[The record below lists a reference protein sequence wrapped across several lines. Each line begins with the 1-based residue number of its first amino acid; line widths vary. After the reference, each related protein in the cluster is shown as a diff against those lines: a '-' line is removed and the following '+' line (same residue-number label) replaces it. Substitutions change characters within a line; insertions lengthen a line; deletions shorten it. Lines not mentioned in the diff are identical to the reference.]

1 MDDKQL
7 SIAAALF
14 ELGIPACV
22 IALAVYSPRCRKAAI
37 VVVGAVCLPLVL
49 YLFIATSYLLNP
61 AGKGNS
67 FALYAMW
74 AMTFEAYLA
83 VLVGAVILSL
93 VPRPS
98 SLSVRFALGVAS
110 VPVSYFLFSTL
121 A

>member
-1 MDDKQL
+1 MDDNQL

-22 IALAVYSPRCRKAAI
+22 IASAVYAPRCRKAAI
-37 VVVGAVCLPLVL
+37 VVIGALSLPLVL
-49 YLFIATSYLLNP
+49 YLSIAASYLLGP
-61 AGKGNS
+61 ASKGDT
-67 FALYAMW
+67 FAFYAMW

-98 SLSVRFALGVAS
+98 NLFVRFALGVAS
-110 VPVSYFLFSTL
+110 VPALYFLFSTL